1 MTGQHIFEKILC
13 RRSNSWKFKFRLIFP
28 CSIIPDAVKHPPSH
42 SRPFY
47 RECVFSFFGPPS
59 RDPISLVLP
68 KEDYYYSVGVVQYTP
83 KKTVESN
90 VISRH
95 KTTQTILA
103 SIFLNLETTVIGN
116 RHVIAYSSAY
126 NALPSISHLR
136 ASNNMDAH
144 LPFANNRR
152 KMRVLQD
159 DRS

>member
-1 MTGQHIFEKILC
+1 MPLNIPISFTTVLSRMSIL
-13 RRSNSWKFKFRLIFP
+13 L
-28 CSIIPDAVKHPPSH
+28 
-42 SRPFY
+42 
-47 RECVFSFFGPPS
+47 FGPPS

-152 KMRVLQD
+152 ENAYITGL
-159 DRS
+159 